1 MLRINLLPIRQLKK
15 RAKARNQ
22 IVSFVTLLVFLLLIL
37 GAVGFLQSV
46 KIKSIE
52 TSIASL
58 EKEKKRYDPIIA
70 KMKKMA
76 SEKDALQ
83 TKIDIIKKLK
93 RDSAITVRILDEIA
107 KKVDS
112 KRMWLKSLKQSG
124 SRLSLSGVAL
134 DNRTIAQFMDALKE
148 SVFISSVNLSNASL
162 AKVSGR
168 DLKRFELAC
177 TIISPKVASQD
188 KATKNS
194 Q

>member
-22 IVSFVTLLVFLLLIL
+22 IVSFITLLVFLFLIL
-37 GAVGFLQSV
+37 GTVGFLQSI

-58 EKEKKRYDPIIA
+58 KKEKKRYDPIIA

-76 SEKDALQ
+76 SEKDALK

-93 RDSAITVRILDEIA
+93 RDSAITVHILDEIA
-107 KKVDS
+107 RKVDS
-112 KRMWLKSLKQSG
+112 KRMWLKSLKQDG

-134 DNRTIAQFMDALKE
+134 DNRTIAQFMDALTE
-148 SVFISSVNLSNASL
+148 SAFISTVNLSNASL

-168 DLKRFELAC
+168 DLKSFELAC
-177 TIISPKVASQD
+177 TIISPKAASQD